1 MTIDHPQFVTMAYL
15 NFAEVST
22 SADEHDKI
30 TKQLNAMGA
39 ANDFSGFVYVI
50 LMSKR
55 ILELLVKMD
64 KWPQSPNDDVN
75 KASKMPEYATWP
87 EYATLLKHYRG

>member
-1 MTIDHPQFVTMAYL
+1 
-15 NFAEVST
+15 
-22 SADEHDKI
+22 
-30 TKQLNAMGA
+30 
-39 ANDFSGFVYVI
+39 
-50 LMSKR
+50 MSKR

-87 EYATLLKHYRG
+87 EYATLLKHYLG